1 MKNLLIMKKTIF
13 ILALST
19 SFVAFGCNNSN
30 AKQTKE
36 TTDNTA
42 IVQQK
47 AANVIE
53 NVEVKTFKKLIATKK
68 GQLVDVR
75 TPQEWESGTIEG
87 ATKINFFD
95 KNFQEQLMKLDKNKP
110 VYVYCA
116 TGGRSGKAAKQMEK
130 MGFKKVYNLNG
141 GITAWKAAGEKT
153 SK

>member
-1 MKNLLIMKKTIF
+1 MKKTIF

-30 AKQTKE
+30 AKADK
-36 TTDNTA
+36 TTSSKTEM
-42 IVQQK
+42 VQQQ

-53 NVEVKTFKKLIATKK
+53 NVDVKTFKKLIATKK

-75 TPQEWESGTIEG
+75 TPQEWESGTIKG
-87 ATKINFFD
+87 AIKINLYD
-95 KNFQEQLMKLDKNKP
+95 KTFQEQLKKLDKNKP
-110 VYVYCA
+110 VYVYCKS
-116 TGGRSGKAAKQMEK
+116 GGRSSNAAKQMEK

-141 GITAWKAAGEKT
+141 GITAWDNAGEKK